1 MPFYS
6 HRTPQ
11 RLQFRKEL
19 RKQMTKEERKLW
31 FECLRDYPVRFRRQE
46 IILDYIADFYCSRAK
61 LIVELDG
68 EQHADPVEKE
78 RDALRTRRIEQL
90 GYKVIRIP
98 NREIWRNFQG
108 VKEYIYRELQKRLGV

>member
-31 FECLRDYPVRFRRQE
+31 FECLKDYPVRFRRQE

-108 VKEYIYRELQKRLGV
+108 VKEYI

>member
-108 VKEYIYRELQKRLGV
+108 VKEYIYREMKKRLGV

>member
-98 NREIWRNFQG
+98 NREIWRNFQV
-108 VKEYIYRELQKRLGV
+108 VKEYIYREMKKRLKI

>member
-19 RKQMTKEERKLW
+19 QKQMTKEERKLW

-78 RDALRTRRIEQL
+78 RDALRTRRIQQL

-108 VKEYIYRELQKRLGV
+108 VKEYIYREMKKRLEV

>member
-98 NREIWRNFQG
+98 NREIWKNFQG
-108 VKEYIYRELQKRLGV
+108 VKEYIYREMKKRLKM

>member
-31 FECLRDYPVRFRRQE
+31 FECLKDYPVRFRRQE

-98 NREIWRNFQG
+98 NREIWKNFQG
-108 VKEYIYRELQKRLGV
+108 VKEYIYREMQKRLGV

>member
-108 VKEYIYRELQKRLGV
+108 VKEYIYREMKKRLKM

>member
-19 RKQMTKEERKLW
+19 RKQMTKEEQKLW
-31 FECLRDYPVRFRRQE
+31 FECLKDYPVRFRRQE

-108 VKEYIYRELQKRLGV
+108 VKEYIYREMKKRLGV

>member
-78 RDALRTRRIEQL
+78 RDALRTRRIQQL

-108 VKEYIYRELQKRLGV
+108 VKEYIYREMQKRMKV

>member
-6 HRTPQ
+6 HHTPQ

-31 FECLRDYPVRFRRQE
+31 FECLRDYPVRFRSQE

-108 VKEYIYRELQKRLGV
+108 VKEYIYREMKKRLKM

>member
-31 FECLRDYPVRFRRQE
+31 FECLKDYPVRFRRQE

-90 GYKVIRIP
+90 GYKVIRIS

-108 VKEYIYRELQKRLGV
+108 VKEYIYREMKKRLRV

>member
-6 HRTPQ
+6 HRTQQ

-108 VKEYIYRELQKRLGV
+108 VKEYIYREMKKRLKV

>member
-78 RDALRTRRIEQL
+78 QDALRTRRIEQL

-108 VKEYIYRELQKRLGV
+108 VKEYIYREMKKRLKM

>member
-31 FECLRDYPVRFRRQE
+31 FECLRDYPVRFRSQE

-108 VKEYIYRELQKRLGV
+108 VKEYIYREMKKRLKM

>member
-78 RDALRTRRIEQL
+78 RDTLRTRRIQQL

-108 VKEYIYRELQKRLGV
+108 VKEYIYREMQKRMKV

>member
-31 FECLRDYPVRFRRQE
+31 FECLKDYPVRFRRQE

-108 VKEYIYRELQKRLGV
+108 VKEYIYREMKKRLGV

>member
-78 RDALRTRRIEQL
+78 RDALRTRRIQQL

-108 VKEYIYRELQKRLGV
+108 VKEYIYWEMKKRLEV

>member
-31 FECLRDYPVRFRRQE
+31 FECLRDYPVRFRSQE

-108 VKEYIYRELQKRLGV
+108 VKECIYREMKKRLGV